1 MTNHLISICAYECF
15 YDGNLYSF
23 YNYTFFK
30 YGRDI
35 ESQIRAFI
43 LTYLSIS
50 AVVTLFQLIFPE
62 VLITSV
68 GITVLILGIYLNLE
82 EPAIKG

>member
-15 YDGNLYSF
+15 YDCNLYSF
-23 YNYTFFK
+23 YHYTFFK

-43 LTYLSIS
+43 LTYSSIS